1 MIKSAKII
9 HKISWRNAIGEYK
22 TQKFAGNLN
31 NPYKFRNNLTNRFL
45 LHNQEKLTP

>member
-22 TQKFAGNLN
+22 TQGT
-31 NPYKFRNNLTNRFL
+31 RNILTNSKMASKTAFYCITIKNL
-45 LHNQEKLTP
+45 LPS

>member
-22 TQKFAGNLN
+22 TQGKW
-31 NPYKFRNNLTNRFL
+31 L
-45 LHNQEKLTP
+45 LSNSPKGERTSKKE

>member
-22 TQKFAGNLN
+22 TQGT
-31 NPYKFRNNLTNRFL
+31 RNILTNLKNGLKDRFL
-45 LHNQEKLTP
+45 LHNHKKLTA

>member
-22 TQKFAGNLN
+22 TQGNWN
-31 NPYKFRNNLTNRFL
+31 YPYKFVNGLKDGVF
-45 LHNQEKLTP
+45 LHNQEKLTA

>member
-22 TQKFAGNLN
+22 TRGNRKY
-31 NPYKFRNNLTNRFL
+31 PYKFRNGFARRFFCITKKNLLPN
-45 LHNQEKLTP
+45 